1 MTASEDRRST
11 ICGDVSFDLARMID
25 DAYAQIEKL
34 CVYGDNVLADAIGQ
48 ALEET
53 GLSLAAALNRK
64 APKMLRGRVAS
75 AS

>member
-1 MTASEDRRST
+1 
-11 ICGDVSFDLARMID
+11 MID